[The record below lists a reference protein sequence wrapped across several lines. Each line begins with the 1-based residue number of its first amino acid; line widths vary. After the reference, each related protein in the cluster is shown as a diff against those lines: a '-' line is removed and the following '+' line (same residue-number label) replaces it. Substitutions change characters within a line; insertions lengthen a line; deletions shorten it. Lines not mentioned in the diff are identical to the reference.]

1 MPDRD
6 RAYYYYDEVRQTLR
20 HGHTFPDK
28 PGARGEHW
36 HRAAQPH
43 PDYPTLHYDICAYN
57 QHYVDWSDK
66 NFSIGWERKGDLLTE
81 ARLQHDR
88 AIQERANLTGPI
100 RRTPAFASVNAVD
113 LRKPSEVAE
122 DEDYED
128 QLVATRLQET
138 AQVLPSAPAPEAPA
152 SEDEIVELLAA
163 LPGRVDGLEASQRQQ
178 LSDDME
184 LRGQVTHINS
194 KVSDHEA
201 RLVTADK
208 DIRNLT
214 TADAALI
221 TKVDILD
228 GRIESLEE
236 AAACRLVIEVRQ
248 PNTAP
253 VIHDEGVYHHKFP
266 LLLRLATHL
275 SGSRRNIW
283 LAGPAGSGKTTAAH
297 QVADKLGL
305 DFESH
310 GAIRT
315 PFQVTGHYDI
325 HGTYRSS
332 QFRRIFENGGVILL
346 DEIDGSD
353 PGAVLELNQALSNSK
368 MSFPDGTISRHPQCV
383 VIASANTWGFGGD
396 ANYVARYKADAASL
410 DRFATI
416 SWDYDPNFERALATN
431 DEWCSIVQQVRAA
444 AEQQEA
450 KIVISPR
457 ATLNGCELINSHA
470 FTPEEIVEVVFG
482 RYRGI
487 DDWPTIGRAAEDFA
501 KRGPTPAPA
510 VQEHPAYTGAD
521 RDAAVLEHVRELLT
535 QEYGTIP
542 AIKMWREHKDI
553 DLRAAKD
560 FIDSLKAQMNGTPST
575 NPLDLGTVDFSHAVV
590 YNKR

>member
-1 MPDRD
+1 MPPNS
-6 RAYYYYDEVRQTLR
+6 AYYYYDEIRETLR

-28 PGARGEHW
+28 PGGRGEHW

-43 PDYPTLHYDICAYN
+43 PDYPTLHDDILVYDVYN
-57 QHYVDWSDK
+57 VDWSDK
-66 NFSIGWERKGDLLTE
+66 NYSLGFGRKAELLAE
-81 ARLQHDR
+81 ARDQHDR

-100 RRTPAFASVNAVD
+100 RHAPAFTPTNESARW
-113 LRKPSEVAE
+113 LAE
-122 DEDYED
+122 DTSEPYAPPEPP
-128 QLVATRLQET
+128 T
-138 AQVLPSAPAPEAPA
+138 PSPPPAPEAPA
-152 SEDEIVELLAA
+152 SEDEIIELLAA

-178 LSDDME
+178 LTDDME
-184 LRGQVTHINS
+184 LRGTVATLNS
-194 KVSDHEA
+194 RVSDHSISISNHQGRLNALTQDIQNARAKQLEHEA
-201 RLVTADK
+201 V
-208 DIRNLT
+208 
-214 TADAALI
+214 
-221 TKVDILD
+221 VDS
-228 GRIESLEE
+228 RFKPLEE
-236 AAACRLVIEVRQ
+236 AAARRLIIEIRQ
-248 PNTAP
+248 PNAAP
-253 VIHDEGVYHHKFP
+253 VIHDEGTYHHKFP

-297 QVADKLGL
+297 QVADKLSLPFG
-305 DFESH
+305 SH

-368 MSFPDGTISRHPQCV
+368 MSFPDDTINRHPECI

-410 DRFATI
+410 DRFVTV
-416 SWDYDPNFERALATN
+416 SWDYDPNFERALASN
-431 DEWCSIVQQVRAA
+431 DEWCSIVQAVRLA

-457 ATLNGCELINSHA
+457 ATLNGCELINSGA

-482 RYRGI
+482 RYRQI
-487 DDWPTIGRAAEDFA
+487 DDWPTIGKAAEDFA
-501 KRGPTPAPA
+501 RRGPTAQPAS
-510 VQEHPAYTGAD
+510 QEPSSTPIIS
-521 RDAAVLEHVRELLT
+521 T
-535 QEYGTIP
+535 
-542 AIKMWREHKDI
+542 
-553 DLRAAKD
+553 
-560 FIDSLKAQMNGTPST
+560 NGTA
-575 NPLDLGTVDFSHAVV
+575 PLGAVDFSHAVV
-590 YNKR
+590 YGRR

>member
-1 MPDRD
+1 MPPNS
-6 RAYYYYDEVRQTLR
+6 AYYYYDETRQTLR

-43 PDYPTLHYDICAYN
+43 PDYPTLHDDIRAYDPYK
-57 QHYVDWSDK
+57 VDWSDK
-66 NFSIGWERKGDLLTE
+66 NYSLGWNRKSELVEE
-81 ARLQHDR
+81 AYTQHNR
-88 AIQERANLTGPI
+88 AIQERAILTGPI
-100 RRTPAFASVNAVD
+100 RP
-113 LRKPSEVAE
+113 
-122 DEDYED
+122 
-128 QLVATRLQET
+128 
-138 AQVLPSAPAPEAPA
+138 APAPLRPANRSYDWLAEATNAPTTTQEPTPAPEPAPDPEEPA

-184 LRGQVTHINS
+184 LRGTVARINS
-194 KVSDHEA
+194 RTSELDTKVLDLKRDFSDLENESKHLNQA
-201 RLVTADK
+201 
-208 DIRNLT
+208 LT
-214 TADAALI
+214 TQVGAL
-221 TKVDILD
+221 
-228 GRIESLEE
+228 GERIKPLEE
-236 AAACRLVIEVRQ
+236 AAARRLIIEVRQ
-248 PNTAP
+248 PNAAP
-253 VIHDEGVYHHKFP
+253 VIHDEGTYHHKFP

-305 DFESH
+305 PFDSH

-346 DEIDGSD
+346 DETDASD
-353 PGAVLELNQALSNSK
+353 PNAMMELNQALSNSK
-368 MSFPDGTISRHPQCV
+368 MSFPDGTIDRHPDCI

-410 DRFATI
+410 DRFATV
-416 SWDYDPNFERALATN
+416 SWDYDPNFERALASN

-457 ATLNGCELINSHA
+457 ATLNGCELINSGA
-470 FTPEEIVEVVFG
+470 FTNEEIVEVVFG
-482 RYRGI
+482 RYRQI

-501 KRGPTPAPA
+501 RRGPAPA
-510 VQEHPAYTGAD
+510 TQEHPAYTDKD
-521 RDAAVLEHVRELLT
+521 RDEAVLAEVRQMLT
-535 QEYGTIP
+535 ANPSYTIP
-542 AIKMWREHKDI
+542 AIKMWREHKGI
-553 DLRAAKD
+553 SLREAKD
-560 FIDSLKAQMNGTPST
+560 FIDNLKAQMNGHPSPTTP
-575 NPLDLGTVDFSHAVV
+575 LGAVDFSRVVV

>member
-1 MPDRD
+1 MSDRD

-28 PGARGEHW
+28 PGGRGEHW

-43 PDYPTLHYDICAYN
+43 PDYPTLHDDIGAFTYT
-57 QHYVDWSDK
+57 VDWSDK
-66 NFSIGWERKGDLLTE
+66 NRTLYLLRKDELIAE
-81 ARLQHDR
+81 AKVQHDR

-100 RRTPAFASVNAVD
+100 RRTPAFTSTNE
-113 LRKPSEVAE
+113 S
-122 DEDYED
+122 
-128 QLVATRLQET
+128 TRPRWIDET
-138 AQVLPSAPAPEAPA
+138 ADQPYAPLEPSTPAPETVAEPA

-178 LSDDME
+178 LTDDME
-184 LRGQVTHINS
+184 LRGTVATLNS
-194 KVSDHEA
+194 RVSDHSISISNHQGRLNALTQDIQNARAKQLEHEA
-201 RLVTADK
+201 V
-208 DIRNLT
+208 
-214 TADAALI
+214 
-221 TKVDILD
+221 VDS
-228 GRIESLEE
+228 RFKPLEE
-236 AAACRLVIEVRQ
+236 AAARRLIIEVRQ
-248 PNTAP
+248 PNAAP

-305 DFESH
+305 PFDSH

-346 DEIDGSD
+346 DETDASD
-353 PGAVLELNQALSNSK
+353 PNAMMELNQALSNSK
-368 MSFPDGTISRHPQCV
+368 MSFPDATIDRHPDCI

-416 SWDYDPNFERALATN
+416 SWDYDPDFERSLASN
-431 DEWCSIVQQVRAA
+431 DEWCRIVQTVRLA

-457 ATLNGCELINSHA
+457 ATLNGCELINSGA
-470 FTPEEIVEVVFG
+470 FTSEEIVEVVFG
-482 RYRGI
+482 RYRQI
-487 DDWPTIGRAAEDFA
+487 DDWDTIGRAAEDFA
-501 KRGPTPAPA
+501 KRSPAPT
-510 VQEHPAYTGAD
+510 VPA
-521 RDAAVLEHVRELLT
+521 
-535 QEYGTIP
+535 P
-542 AIKMWREHKDI
+542 
-553 DLRAAKD
+553 
-560 FIDSLKAQMNGTPST
+560 TPST
-575 NPLDLGTVDFSHAVV
+575 NGKADPTTLDFSKLGPVDFSKTVV
-590 YNKR
+590 FGSKR

>member
-28 PGARGEHW
+28 PGGRGEHW

-43 PDYPTLHYDICAYN
+43 PDYPTLHNDILAYDPY
-57 QHYVDWSDK
+57 HVDWSDK
-66 NFSIGWERKGDLLTE
+66 NSYLVYTRKTDMLVE
-81 ARLQHDR
+81 ARDQHDR
-88 AIQERANLTGPI
+88 AIRERANLTGPI
-100 RRTPAFASVNAVD
+100 RRIPSPANVYNPVD

-122 DEDYED
+122 DEDYEA
-128 QLVATRLQET
+128 LVASARRTPPTPEST
-138 AQVLPSAPAPEAPA
+138 APAPEAPA

-163 LPGRVDGLEASQRQQ
+163 LPSRVDGLEASQRQQ

-184 LRGQVTHINS
+184 LRGTVASINS
-194 KVSDHEA
+194 KVSVHTTQIA
-201 RLVTADK
+201 SIGGQAA
-208 DIRNLT
+208 LT
-214 TADAALI
+214 TAACEVLN
-221 TKVDILD
+221 TKVDLLD

-236 AAACRLVIEVRQ
+236 AAACRLIIEVRQ
-248 PNTAP
+248 PNAAP
-253 VIHDEGVYHHKFP
+253 VIHDEGTYHHKFP

-305 DFESH
+305 PFDSH

-332 QFRRIFENGGVILL
+332 QFRRVFENGGVILL
-346 DEIDGSD
+346 DETDASD
-353 PGAVLELNQALSNSK
+353 PNAMMELNQALSNSK
-368 MSFPDGTISRHPQCV
+368 MSFPDGTIDRHPDCI

-410 DRFATI
+410 DRFVTV
-416 SWDYDPNFERALATN
+416 SWDYDPNFERALASN

-457 ATLNGCELINSHA
+457 ATLNGCELINSGA
-470 FTPEEIVEVVFG
+470 FTNEEIVEVVFG
-482 RYRGI
+482 RYRSI

-501 KRGPTPAPA
+501 RHGPAQTPAP
-510 VQEHPAYTGAD
+510 PAS
-521 RDAAVLEHVRELLT
+521 
-535 QEYGTIP
+535 P
-542 AIKMWREHKDI
+542 
-553 DLRAAKD
+553 
-560 FIDSLKAQMNGTPST
+560 PST
-575 NPLDLGTVDFSHAVV
+575 NGTAPLSAVDFSHAVV
-590 YNKR
+590 YDRR

>member
-1 MPDRD
+1 MPPN

-43 PDYPTLHYDICAYN
+43 PDYPALHDDILAYDPYK
-57 QHYVDWSDK
+57 VDWSDK
-66 NFSIGWERKGDLLTE
+66 NYSLDFQRKAELLEE
-81 ARLQHDR
+81 ARTQHNL

-100 RRTPAFASVNAVD
+100 RRTPAFGPTNRSSD
-113 LRKPSEVAE
+113 WL
-122 DEDYED
+122 DI
-128 QLVATRLQET
+128 ATNR
-138 AQVLPSAPAPEAPA
+138 PSAPQEPAPPTPSVPALEAPA

-184 LRGQVTHINS
+184 LRGQVTRINS
-194 KVSDHEA
+194 RVSDHET
-201 RLVTADK
+201 RQVTMDRDIQNLV
-208 DIRNLT
+208 N
-214 TADAALI
+214 ADAALASQ
-221 TKVDILD
+221 VDILNT
-228 GRIESLEE
+228 RIVPLEE
-236 AAACRLVIEVRQ
+236 AAARRLIIEVRQ
-248 PNTAP
+248 PNAAP

-297 QVADKLGL
+297 QVAVAL
-305 DFESH
+305 DLNFDSH

-325 HGTYRSS
+325 HGTYRPS

-346 DEIDGSD
+346 DEIDASD
-353 PGAVLELNQALSNSK
+353 PSAMMELNQALSNSK
-368 MSFPDGTISRHPQCV
+368 MSFPDGTIDRHPECI

-410 DRFATI
+410 DRFVTI
-416 SWDYDPNFERALATN
+416 SWDYDPSFECALASD
-431 DEWCSIVQQVRAA
+431 DEWCRIVQKVRAA

-457 ATLNGCELINSHA
+457 ATLNGCELINSGA
-470 FTPEEIVEVVFG
+470 FTNEEIVEVVFG
-482 RYRGI
+482 RYRSI
-487 DDWPTIGRAAEDFA
+487 DDWPTIGKAAEDFA
-501 KRGPTPAPA
+501 RRGPSQVPAAQPAFAPPTSAPA
-510 VQEHPAYTGAD
+510 
-521 RDAAVLEHVRELLT
+521 
-535 QEYGTIP
+535 
-542 AIKMWREHKDI
+542 
-553 DLRAAKD
+553 
-560 FIDSLKAQMNGTPST
+560 PST
-575 NPLDLGTVDFSHAVV
+575 NGTAPLGAVDFSHAVV
-590 YNKR
+590 YGKR

>member
-1 MPDRD
+1 MSERDRD

-28 PGARGEHW
+28 PGGRGEHW

-43 PDYPTLHYDICAYN
+43 PDYPSLHVDILAYDPY
-57 QHYVDWSDK
+57 QVDWSDK
-66 NFSIGWERKGDLLTE
+66 NYSLNWERKRELLLE
-81 ARLQHDR
+81 AKDQHDR

-100 RRTPAFASVNAVD
+100 RRTPAPAP
-113 LRKPSEVAE
+113 LRPANRSYDWLAEATNQPIISEPDSTSTPE
-122 DEDYED
+122 
-128 QLVATRLQET
+128 
-138 AQVLPSAPAPEAPA
+138 PPAPAPEASA

-163 LPGRVDGLEASQRQQ
+163 LPSRVDGLEASQRQQ

-184 LRGQVTHINS
+184 LRGTVATLNS
-194 KVSDHEA
+194 KVSVHTTQIA
-201 RLVTADK
+201 SIGGQAA
-208 DIRNLT
+208 LT
-214 TADAALI
+214 TAACEVLD
-221 TKVDILD
+221 TKVGALD
-228 GRIESLEE
+228 ERIKPLEE
-236 AAACRLVIEVRQ
+236 AAARRLIIEVRQ
-248 PNTAP
+248 PNAAP
-253 VIHDEGVYHHKFP
+253 VIHNEGVYHHKFP

-297 QVADKLGL
+297 QVAVAL
-305 DFESH
+305 DLNFDSH

-325 HGTYRSS
+325 HGTYRPS

-346 DEIDGSD
+346 DEIDASD
-353 PGAVLELNQALSNSK
+353 PSAMMELNQALSNSK
-368 MSFPDGTISRHPQCV
+368 MSFPDGTIDRHDNCI

-410 DRFATI
+410 DRFVTI
-416 SWDYDPNFERALATN
+416 SWDYDPNFERALASD
-431 DEWCSIVQQVRAA
+431 DEWCRIVRKVRAA

-457 ATLNGCELINSHA
+457 ATLNGCELINSGA

-482 RYRGI
+482 RYRQI

-501 KRGPTPAPA
+501 KRGPAQTPAP
-510 VQEHPAYTGAD
+510 QPA
-521 RDAAVLEHVRELLT
+521 
-535 QEYGTIP
+535 P
-542 AIKMWREHKDI
+542 APPT
-553 DLRAAKD
+553 
-560 FIDSLKAQMNGTPST
+560 NGTA
-575 NPLDLGTVDFSHAVV
+575 PLDAVDFSHAVV
-590 YNKR
+590 YGRR

>member
-1 MPDRD
+1 MSTS
-6 RAYYYYDEVRQTLR
+6 RAYYYYDEARQTLR

-28 PGARGEHW
+28 PGGRGEHW

-43 PDYPTLHYDICAYN
+43 PDYPTLHDDILAYDQYT
-57 QHYVDWSDK
+57 VDWSDK
-66 NFSIGWERKGDLLTE
+66 NRHLPWNHKAELLEE
-81 ARLQHDR
+81 ARTQHDR

-100 RRTPAFASVNAVD
+100 RHTPASAPTGWSPD
-113 LRKPSEVAE
+113 LL
-122 DEDYED
+122 D
-128 QLVATRLQET
+128 VATNRPSAPQESSP
-138 AQVLPSAPAPEAPA
+138 APASAPAPQEPA

-163 LPGRVDGLEASQRQQ
+163 LPSRVDGLEASQRQQ
-178 LSDDME
+178 LTDDME
-184 LRGQVTHINS
+184 LRGQVTRINS
-194 KVSDHEA
+194 RTSELDTKVLDLKRDFSDLENESKHLNQA
-201 RLVTADK
+201 LVTK
-208 DIRNLT
+208 VG
-214 TADAALI
+214 AL
-221 TKVDILD
+221 DE
-228 GRIESLEE
+228 RIKPLEE
-236 AAACRLVIEVRQ
+236 AAARRLIIEVRQ
-248 PNTAP
+248 PNAAP
-253 VIHDEGVYHHKFP
+253 VIHDEGTYHHKFP

-305 DFESH
+305 PFDSH

-325 HGTYRSS
+325 HGTYRPS

-346 DEIDGSD
+346 DEIDASD
-353 PGAVLELNQALSNSK
+353 PSAVLELNQALSNSK
-368 MSFPDGTISRHPQCV
+368 MSFPDGTIDRHDNCI

-410 DRFATI
+410 DRFVTV

-457 ATLNGCELINSHA
+457 ATLNGCELINSGA
-470 FTPEEIVEVVFG
+470 FTNEEIVEVVFG
-482 RYRGI
+482 RYRQI

-501 KRGPTPAPA
+501 RRGPAPA
-510 VQEHPAYTGAD
+510 TQEHPAYTDKD
-521 RDAAVLEHVRELLT
+521 RDEAVLAEVRQMLT
-535 QEYGTIP
+535 ANPSYTIP
-542 AIKMWREHKDI
+542 AIKMWREHKGI
-553 DLRAAKD
+553 SLREAKD
-560 FIDSLKAQMNGTPST
+560 FIDNLKAQMNGHPSPTTP
-575 NPLDLGTVDFSHAVV
+575 LGAVDFSRVVV

>member
-1 MPDRD
+1 MPTSS
-6 RAYYYYDEVRQTLR
+6 AYYYYDEVRNTLR

-28 PGARGEHW
+28 PGGRGEHW

-43 PDYPTLHYDICAYN
+43 PDYPSLHDDILAYDPY
-57 QHYVDWSDK
+57 QVDWSDK
-66 NFSIGWERKGDLLTE
+66 NSYLDYTRKTDLLVE
-81 ARLQHDR
+81 ARNQHDR
-88 AIQERANLTGPI
+88 AIQERANLAGPTRPAWREAPDWGPI
-100 RRTPAFASVNAVD
+100 ALPKTPTEPD
-113 LRKPSEVAE
+113 P
-122 DEDYED
+122 
-128 QLVATRLQET
+128 
-138 AQVLPSAPAPEAPA
+138 APAPEAPA

-163 LPGRVDGLEASQRQQ
+163 LPSRVDGLEASQRQQ

-184 LRGQVTHINS
+184 LRGTVASINS
-194 KVSDHEA
+194 KVSDLSTRQVTMDRDIQH
-201 RLVTADK
+201 LV
-208 DIRNLT
+208 NSE
-214 TADAALI
+214 AALH
-221 TKVDILD
+221 TRVTEYQEGVDA
-228 GRIESLEE
+228 RIKPLEE
-236 AAACRLVIEVRQ
+236 AAARRLIIEVRQ
-248 PNTAP
+248 PNAAP
-253 VIHDEGVYHHKFP
+253 VIHDEGTYHHKFS
-266 LLLRLATHL
+266 LLLRLATKL

-305 DFESH
+305 PFDSH

-346 DEIDGSD
+346 DEVDASD
-353 PGAVLELNQALSNSK
+353 TNAMMELNQALSNSR
-368 MSFPDGTISRHPQCV
+368 MSFPDGTIDRHPDCI

-410 DRFATI
+410 DRFVTV
-416 SWDYDPNFERALATN
+416 SWDYDPNFERALASN
-431 DEWCSIVQQVRAA
+431 DEWCSIVQTVRLA

-457 ATLNGCELINSHA
+457 ATLNGCELINSGA

-482 RYRGI
+482 RYRQI

-501 KRGPTPAPA
+501 KRGPAPAP
-510 VQEHPAYTGAD
+510 QEHPAYTAED
-521 RDAAVLEHVRELLT
+521 RDAAVLEQVRQLLT
-535 QEYGTIP
+535 QEHGTIP
-542 AIKMWREHKDI
+542 AIKMWREHKGI
-553 DLRAAKD
+553 GLKEAKD
-560 FIDSLKAQMNGTPST
+560 FIDNLKAQISNGHPTT
-575 NPLDLGTVDFSHAVV
+575 PLDAVDFSHAVV

>member
-1 MPDRD
+1 MSDRD

-28 PGARGEHW
+28 PGGRGEHW

-43 PDYPTLHYDICAYN
+43 PDYPTLHDDIKAYSP
-57 QHYVDWSDK
+57 YEVDWSDK
-66 NFSIGWERKGDLLTE
+66 NHLLYPDRKKELLSH
-81 ARLQHDR
+81 AKVQHDR

-100 RRTPAFASVNAVD
+100 RHTPASTPISWSPD
-113 LRKPSEVAE
+113 PSGI
-122 DEDYED
+122 
-128 QLVATRLQET
+128 ATNR
-138 AQVLPSAPAPEAPA
+138 PSAPQEPAPPTPSVPALEAPA

-163 LPGRVDGLEASQRQQ
+163 LPSRVDGLEASQRQQ

-184 LRGQVTHINS
+184 LRGQVTRINS
-194 KVSDHEA
+194 RTSELDTKVLDLKRDFSDLENESKHLNQA
-201 RLVTADK
+201 LVT
-208 DIRNLT
+208 
-214 TADAALI
+214 
-221 TKVDILD
+221 KVGILD
-228 GRIESLEE
+228 ERIKPLEE
-236 AAACRLVIEVRQ
+236 AAARRLIIEVRQ
-248 PNTAP
+248 PNAAP
-253 VIHDEGVYHHKFP
+253 IIHDEGVYHHKFP

-297 QVADKLGL
+297 QVAVAL
-305 DFESH
+305 DLNFDSH

-346 DEIDGSD
+346 DETDASD
-353 PGAVLELNQALSNSK
+353 PNAMMELNQALGNSK
-368 MSFPDGTISRHPQCV
+368 MSFPDGTIDRHPDCI

-410 DRFATI
+410 DRFATV
-416 SWDYDPNFERALATN
+416 SWDYDPNFERALASD
-431 DEWCSIVQQVRAA
+431 DEWCRIVQQVRAA
-444 AEQQEA
+444 AESQEA

-457 ATLNGCELINSHA
+457 ATLNGCELINSGA
-470 FTPEEIVEVVFG
+470 FTNEEIVEVVFG
-482 RYRGI
+482 RYRQI

-510 VQEHPAYTGAD
+510 PAAQPTFAPPTS
-521 RDAAVLEHVRELLT
+521 A
-535 QEYGTIP
+535 P
-542 AIKMWREHKDI
+542 APRT
-553 DLRAAKD
+553 
-560 FIDSLKAQMNGTPST
+560 NGTA
-575 NPLDLGTVDFSHAVV
+575 PLGAVDFSHAVV
-590 YNKR
+590 YGNKR

>member
-1 MPDRD
+1 MLDRD

-28 PGARGEHW
+28 PGGRGEHW

-43 PDYPTLHYDICAYN
+43 PDYPTLHDDILAYN
-57 QHYVDWSDK
+57 AYSVDWSDK
-66 NFSIGWERKGDLLTE
+66 NRHLPWEHKAGLLDE
-81 ARLQHDR
+81 ACIQHDR

-100 RRTPAFASVNAVD
+100 QRTPAFAPTNRSSD
-113 LRKPSEVAE
+113 WL
-122 DEDYED
+122 D
-128 QLVATRLQET
+128 VATNRPSAPQEPAPPT
-138 AQVLPSAPAPEAPA
+138 PSAPAPEAPA

-163 LPGRVDGLEASQRQQ
+163 LPSRVDGLEASQRQQ

-184 LRGQVTHINS
+184 LRGTVATLNS
-194 KVSDHEA
+194 RVSDHSVSISDHRTRLGALTLDIQNTKAKQLEHEA
-201 RLVTADK
+201 V
-208 DIRNLT
+208 
-214 TADAALI
+214 
-221 TKVDILD
+221 VDS
-228 GRIESLEE
+228 RFKPLEE
-236 AAACRLVIEVRQ
+236 AAARRLIIEVRQ
-248 PNTAP
+248 PNAAP

-297 QVADKLGL
+297 QVAVALGL
-305 DFESH
+305 NFDSH

-325 HGTYRSS
+325 HGTYRPS
-332 QFRRIFENGGVILL
+332 QFRLIFENGGVILL
-346 DEIDGSD
+346 DEIDASD
-353 PGAVLELNQALSNSK
+353 PSAVLELNQALSNSK
-368 MSFPDGTISRHPQCV
+368 MSFPDGTIDRHPDCI

-410 DRFATI
+410 DRFVTV
-416 SWDYDPNFERALATN
+416 SWDYDPNFERALSTN
-431 DEWCSIVQQVRAA
+431 DEWCDIVQQVRAA

-457 ATLNGCELINSHA
+457 ATLNGCELINSGA
-470 FTPEEIVEVVFG
+470 FTNEEIVEVVFG
-482 RYRGI
+482 RYRSI
-487 DDWPTIGRAAEDFA
+487 DDWDIIGKAAEDFA
-501 KRGPTPAPA
+501 KRGPTQTPAPA
-510 VQEHPAYTGAD
+510 PQEHPAYTAAD
-521 RDAAVLEHVRELLT
+521 RDTAVLAEVRQLLT

-553 DLRAAKD
+553 SLREAKD
-560 FIDSLKAQMNGTPST
+560 FIDNLKAQTNGTPST

>member
-1 MPDRD
+1 MPPSS
-6 RAYYYYDEVRQTLR
+6 AYYYYDEARQTLR

-28 PGARGEHW
+28 PGGRGEHW

-43 PDYPTLHYDICAYN
+43 PDYPTLHDDIQAYDPYK
-57 QHYVDWSDK
+57 VDWSDK
-66 NFSIGWERKGDLLTE
+66 NIYLDMVRKRELLNE
-81 ARLQHDR
+81 AEAQHDR

-100 RRTPAFASVNAVD
+100 RRTPAFTSTNGSLD
-113 LRKPSEVAE
+113 WL
-122 DEDYED
+122 D
-128 QLVATRLQET
+128 VATNRPPAPQEPARPT
-138 AQVLPSAPAPEAPA
+138 PPAPTPEAPA

-163 LPGRVDGLEASQRQQ
+163 LPSRVDGLEASQRQQ

-184 LRGQVTHINS
+184 LRGTVASINNR
-194 KVSDHEA
+194 VSDH
-201 RLVTADK
+201 TAHLGTLDQ
-208 DIRNLT
+208 DIQHLT
-214 TADAALI
+214 DCDTGLI
-221 TKVDILD
+221 TKVSKLD
-228 GRIESLEE
+228 ERIKPLEE
-236 AAACRLVIEVRQ
+236 AAARRLIIEVRH
-248 PNTAP
+248 PNAAP
-253 VIHDEGVYHHKFP
+253 VVHNEGVYHHKFP

-297 QVADKLGL
+297 QVAVALGL
-305 DFESH
+305 PFDSH

-325 HGTYRSS
+325 HGTYRPS

-346 DEIDGSD
+346 DEIDASD

-368 MSFPDGTISRHPQCV
+368 MSFPDTTIDRHDNCI

-410 DRFATI
+410 DRFVTV
-416 SWDYDPNFERALATN
+416 SWDYDPNFERTLATN

-457 ATLNGCELINSHA
+457 ATLNGCELINSGA

-482 RYRGI
+482 RYRQI

-501 KRGPTPAPA
+501 RRGPTQAPDATQAPAP
-510 VQEHPAYTGAD
+510 PA
-521 RDAAVLEHVRELLT
+521 LT
-535 QEYGTIP
+535 
-542 AIKMWREHKDI
+542 A
-553 DLRAAKD
+553 
-560 FIDSLKAQMNGTPST
+560 NGTAP
-575 NPLDLGTVDFSHAVV
+575 LGTVDFSHAVV
-590 YNKR
+590 YGRR

>member
-1 MPDRD
+1 MPTSS
-6 RAYYYYDEVRQTLR
+6 AYYYYDEARRTLR

-43 PDYPTLHYDICAYN
+43 PDYPTLHDDILVYDVYN
-57 QHYVDWSDK
+57 VDWSDK
-66 NFSIGWERKGDLLTE
+66 NYSLGFGRKAELLAE
-81 ARLQHDR
+81 AKDQHDR

-100 RRTPAFASVNAVD
+100 RRTPAFAPASYAVD
-113 LRKPSEVAE
+113 LRKPSEAAE
-122 DEDYED
+122 DEDYAERIAAAR
-128 QLVATRLQET
+128 QLEA
-138 AQVLPSAPAPEAPA
+138 AQAQAIPAPEAPA

-184 LRGQVTHINS
+184 LRGTVASINS
-194 KVSDHEA
+194 RVSDHET
-201 RLVTADK
+201 R
-208 DIRNLT
+208 
-214 TADAALI
+214 LI
-221 TKVDILD
+221 TQDRDIQNLVNAEATLASRV
-228 GRIESLEE
+228 GTLGERIKPLEE
-236 AAACRLVIEVRQ
+236 AAARRLIIEVRQ
-248 PNTAP
+248 PNAAP

-297 QVADKLGL
+297 QVAVALGL
-305 DFESH
+305 NFDSH

-325 HGTYRSS
+325 HGTYRPS

-346 DEIDGSD
+346 DEIDASD
-353 PGAVLELNQALSNSK
+353 PNAVLELNQALSNSK
-368 MSFPDGTISRHPQCV
+368 MSFPDATIDRHPDCI

-396 ANYVARYKADAASL
+396 ANYVARYKGDAAGL
-410 DRFATI
+410 DRFVTV
-416 SWDYDPNFERALATN
+416 SWDYDPNFERTLASN
-431 DEWCSIVQQVRAA
+431 DEWCSIVQKVRAA

-457 ATLNGCELINSHA
+457 ATLNGCELINSGA

-482 RYRGI
+482 RYRSI
-487 DDWPTIGRAAEDFA
+487 DDWSTIGRAAEDFA
-501 KRGPTPAPA
+501 RRSPAQAPA
-510 VQEHPAYTGAD
+510 AQPAFAS
-521 RDAAVLEHVRELLT
+521 
-535 QEYGTIP
+535 P
-542 AIKMWREHKDI
+542 A
-553 DLRAAKD
+553 
-560 FIDSLKAQMNGTPST
+560 STNGTA
-575 NPLDLGTVDFSHAVV
+575 PLGAVDFSHAVV
-590 YNKR
+590 YARR